1 MSTNFRLDLIE
12 PSAREVFIWTLFER
26 EERGASSN
34 ILARSALM
42 ISNIFALRWEFIK
55 ENKKTRFRPRK
66 LSIKKEKKKKETR
79 PRQRKRPRKKKK
91 TFSFS

>member
-1 MSTNFRLDLIE
+1 MK
-12 PSAREVFIWTLFER
+12 
-26 EERGASSN
+26 ERGRRIEIGGKELRFGAKGYEKETEMEAAEMYSETQLPCPSP
-34 ILARSALM
+34 RQ
-42 ISNIFALRWEFIK
+42 LRWEFIK